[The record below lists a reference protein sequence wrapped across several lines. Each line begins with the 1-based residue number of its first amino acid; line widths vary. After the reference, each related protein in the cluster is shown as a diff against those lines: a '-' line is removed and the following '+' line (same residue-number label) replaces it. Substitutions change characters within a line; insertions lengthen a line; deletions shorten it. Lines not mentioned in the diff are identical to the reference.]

1 MRNTVVLHQTDE
13 SVYGYTAPDDGRS
26 EVFVA
31 WIARSEVA
39 AAAAVNFTSTPGNI
53 QITNSSMDMTKLD
66 EAAGEVIHVR
76 P

>member
-26 EVFVA
+26 EVFAA

-39 AAAAVNFTSTPGNI
+39 AAAVVNVTSTPGNK
-53 QITNSSMDMTKLD
+53 QINTDSI
-66 EAAGEVIHVR
+66 EVTQLNALAV
-76 P
+76 